1 MKTLSKNIL
10 IVLSFLLLNEVVYTQ
25 CNSLIINAGSNQA
38 ICSGQSVQIGG
49 NPTISN
55 TLSNST
61 FSFNWSPNSNISS
74 ISASN
79 PTVNPTTTTKYYL
92 YVQQTDSLGVICN
105 AVDSV
110 TVTVNP
116 LPNVI
121 LNNFSSLCI
130 DAGSIALS
138 GGSPTGGNYSGNGVL
153 GNSFTPSTAGVGT
166 HSITYSYTDA
176 NGCSSSAT
184 KNIVVNPLPVGY
196 MVPSP
201 YSIIDNYNPNATTWT
216 KCQLFDTI
224 FNFSMKIQASSV
236 QNNTPSTKY
245 DLVFGNGDT
254 AFNALPNVSYSTAY
268 TYEFTYNLELI
279 ITDTLTGCS
288 SSFNRELFWGKNAQ
302 LILTED
308 FSMGNSGFCAPV
320 TLRFPVVYGTPNSP
334 NSPGTSYT
342 ISINDGTPG
351 YCFYS
356 SIPGNKFMV

>member
-1 MKTLSKNIL
+1 MFILIFISLSKTAI
-10 IVLSFLLLNEVVYTQ
+10 SQ
-25 CNSLIINAGSNQA
+25 CNQLVIDAGTNQA

-166 HSITYSYTDA
+166 HSITYS
-176 NGCSSSAT
+176 
-184 KNIVVNPLPVGY
+184 
-196 MVPSP
+196 
-201 YSIIDNYNPNATTWT
+201 
-216 KCQLFDTI
+216 
-224 FNFSMKIQASSV
+224 
-236 QNNTPSTKY
+236 
-245 DLVFGNGDT
+245 
-254 AFNALPNVSYSTAY
+254 
-268 TYEFTYNLELI
+268 
-279 ITDTLTGCS
+279 
-288 SSFNRELFWGKNAQ
+288 
-302 LILTED
+302 
-308 FSMGNSGFCAPV
+308 
-320 TLRFPVVYGTPNSP
+320 
-334 NSPGTSYT
+334 
-342 ISINDGTPG
+342 
-351 YCFYS
+351 
-356 SIPGNKFMV
+356 